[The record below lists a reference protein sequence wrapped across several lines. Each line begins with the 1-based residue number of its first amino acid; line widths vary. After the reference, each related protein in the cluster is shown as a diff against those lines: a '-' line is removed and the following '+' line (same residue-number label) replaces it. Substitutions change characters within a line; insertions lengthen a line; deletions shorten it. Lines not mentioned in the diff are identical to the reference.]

1 MKTATASA
9 SDETDAAG
17 IDGFPVGSIDGR
29 PTMSIQHAIEHPAG
43 TGTRRGPLAVALHA
57 VREQPLV
64 AFFVLAYALSW
75 WPSLIYLTTGSG
87 PPILGCGP
95 FLAAVAVLA
104 LTTGKHGLKALFK
117 SMLKWRVGLRWWMVA
132 ILAPVLMTSLA
143 AGLNIALGAP
153 APSTA
158 DLANWPSIF
167 STALVILL
175 VPIAGG
181 AWEEPGWRGY
191 ALPRLLTGRSA
202 LEASLVLGALWALWH
217 VPLFLTGKQHW
228 SDLLLVLLVSVFVT
242 WLFQNALYSV
252 LVTMVFHS
260 VNNAFSGGYVSPMFH
275 GSASV
280 RQSWM
285 LVVVWAAAGVLVA
298 LLARNFR
305 RAK

>member
-1 MKTATASA
+1 
-9 SDETDAAG
+9 
-17 IDGFPVGSIDGR
+17 
-29 PTMSIQHAIEHPAG
+29 MSVQHAIEQPAG
-43 TGTRRGPLAVALHA
+43 PITRRGPLAGTRRV

-95 FLAAVAVLA
+95 FLAAVTVLA
-104 LTTGKHGLKALFK
+104 LTTGKHGIKALFK
-117 SMLKWRVGLRWWMVA
+117 SMLKWHVGLRWWMVA
-132 ILAPVLMTSLA
+132 ILAPVLMTCLA

-153 APSTA
+153 TPSAA

-167 STALVILL
+167 STALIILL

-202 LEASLVLGALWALWH
+202 LEASLVLGVLWAFWH

-285 LVVVWAAAGVLVA
+285 LVIVWGTAAMLVTFFA
-298 LLARNFR
+298 KSFR
-305 RAK
+305 RSG

>member
-1 MKTATASA
+1 MTTATQL
-9 SDETDAAG
+9 
-17 IDGFPVGSIDGR
+17 
-29 PTMSIQHAIEHPAG
+29 SIQRAIEQPAG
-43 TGTRRGPLAVALHA
+43 SGTRLGPLAGALHA

-75 WPSLIYLTTGSG
+75 WPSLIYLATGSG

-104 LTTGKHGLKALFK
+104 LTAGKGGIRTLLR
-117 SMLKWRVGLRWWMVA
+117 SMLRWRVGLRWWTIA
-132 ILAPVLMTSLA
+132 ILAPVVMTCLA

-153 APSTA
+153 IPAAA
-158 DLANWPSIF
+158 DFAKWPSIF

-191 ALPRLLTGRSA
+191 ALPRLLAGRSA
-202 LEASLVLGALWALWH
+202 LEASLVLGGLWALWH

-228 SDLLLVLLVSVFVT
+228 SDLMLVVLVSVFVT
-242 WLFQNALYSV
+242 WLFRNALCSV
-252 LVTMVFHS
+252 LVTMVFHAT
-260 VNNAFSGGYVSPMFH
+260 NNAFSGGYVSPMFH
-275 GSASV
+275 GNDSV

-285 LVVVWAAAGVLVA
+285 LVAVWGAAAVLVA
-298 LLARNFR
+298 VFAKSFRGAVTLEESAAPRGSAGTSAR
-305 RAK
+305 

>member
-1 MKTATASA
+1 VS
-9 SDETDAAG
+9 
-17 IDGFPVGSIDGR
+17 
-29 PTMSIQHAIEHPAG
+29 
-43 TGTRRGPLAVALHA
+43 A

-75 WPSLIYLTTGSG
+75 WPSLIYLATGSG

-95 FLAAVAVLA
+95 FLAAVTVLA
-104 LTTGKHGLKALFK
+104 LTTGRHGIRALFT

-132 ILAPVLMTSLA
+132 ILAPVVMTCIA

-153 APSTA
+153 APSAA
-158 DLANWPSIF
+158 DLENWPSIF

-202 LEASLVLGALWALWH
+202 LDASLVLGALWALWH

-228 SDLLLVLLVSVFVT
+228 SDLVLVLLVSVFVT

-252 LVTMVFHS
+252 LVTMVFHAT
-260 VNNAFSGGYVSPMFH
+260 NNAFSGGYVSPMFH
-275 GSASV
+275 GSDSV

-285 LVVVWAAAGVLVA
+285 LVVVWGATAVVVA
-298 LLARNFR
+298 LFAKSFR
-305 RAK
+305 SRS

>member
-1 MKTATASA
+1 
-9 SDETDAAG
+9 
-17 IDGFPVGSIDGR
+17 
-29 PTMSIQHAIEHPAG
+29 MSTQHAIEHLAG
-43 TGTRRGPLAVALHA
+43 PGTRRGPLAGAPHA

-75 WPSLIYLTTGSG
+75 WPSLVYLATGSG
-87 PPILGCGP
+87 LPILGCGP
-95 FLAAVAVLA
+95 FLAAVTVLA
-104 LTTGKHGLKALFK
+104 LTTGKHSIRALFE
-117 SMLKWRVGLRWWMVA
+117 SMIRWRVGPRWWAVA
-132 ILAPVLMTSLA
+132 ILAPVVTTCLA

-153 APSTA
+153 TPSA
-158 DLANWPSIF
+158 AALANWPSIF

-191 ALPRLLTGRSA
+191 ALPRLLAGRSA

-242 WLFQNALYSV
+242 WLFQNALCSV
-252 LVTMVFHS
+252 LVTMVFHAT
-260 VNNAFSGGYVSPMFH
+260 NNAFSGGYVSPMFH
-275 GSASV
+275 GSDSV

-285 LVVVWAAAGVLVA
+285 LVVVWGTTAVLVA
-298 LLARNFR
+298 LFAKSFR
-305 RAK
+305 RATPPRSIGEVVV